1 VPGFARLY
9 GSMLLGRL
17 AGSMLAVALIL
28 FVLARYHSPEL
39 AGLTVFLQIFPGLV
53 VSPIAGALL
62 DRQGRARLIIADYV
76 IAATTVAL
84 IALLAARQQLPPQ
97 LMLVIVA
104 ISSLTNPLSNAGNRS
119 LFPIIAPRH
128 LWERANALD
137 SSAFLLSMIVGGTLA
152 GLFVSW
158 LGPEWALVIVGIFF
172 AVSALSILGF
182 HDPSPKS
189 GRTDSILEQAL
200 HGLAYVLRNPTLRG
214 LALTLST
221 YNMSWGILQ
230 IGIPVLLLD
239 RLHQSAATVGYVWG
253 ALGVAGLLSAL
264 VAGRI
269 KSQGRERQLMLGSII
284 VGAVALAIL
293 PVASTVELVFVAVI
307 AVGISNGPFDIALFT
322 LRQRRTDPAW
332 FGRAFAVSM
341 SLNFAGVP
349 IGSAIAGPLIGFS
362 LEVAFVVAVV
372 IALASALFPLW
383 LIPREDD
390 SGRLA
395 PKGRIPR
402 TN

>member
-1 VPGFARLY
+1 
-9 GSMLLGRL
+9 
-17 AGSMLAVALIL
+17 
-28 FVLARYHSPEL
+28 
-39 AGLTVFLQIFPGLV
+39 
-53 VSPIAGALL
+53 
-62 DRQGRARLIIADYV
+62 
-76 IAATTVAL
+76 
-84 IALLAARQQLPPQ
+84 
-97 LMLVIVA
+97 
-104 ISSLTNPLSNAGNRS
+104 
-119 LFPIIAPRH
+119 
-128 LWERANALD
+128 
-137 SSAFLLSMIVGGTLA
+137 
-152 GLFVSW
+152 
-158 LGPEWALVIVGIFF
+158 
-172 AVSALSILGF
+172 
-182 HDPSPKS
+182 
-189 GRTDSILEQAL
+189 
-200 HGLAYVLRNPTLRG
+200 VLRNPTLRG

-253 ALGVAGLLSAL
+253 ALGIAGLLSAL

-395 PKGRIPR
+395 PKGRIPH